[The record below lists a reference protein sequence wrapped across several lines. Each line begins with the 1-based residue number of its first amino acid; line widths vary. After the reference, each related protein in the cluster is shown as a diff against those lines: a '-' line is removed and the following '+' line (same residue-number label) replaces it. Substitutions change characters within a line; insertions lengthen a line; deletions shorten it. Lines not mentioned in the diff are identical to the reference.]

1 MMNRLMLTAFMAI
14 SGIFLAVPASFAIE
28 RTNQVDV
35 GPAEPAPSLVTGEDR
50 TEVITR
56 IEQGLNKVKSLTAQ
70 FIQRAPDGAVS
81 EGTIYLERPGK
92 LRFDYEDDL
101 PFLIVSDGSM
111 LSFIDYEVDQVT
123 RWPIGKTPLGILV
136 DDVVSLTE
144 KVEVPE
150 IIRFAGLLK
159 VPVIDMDRE
168 EQGYITL
175 IFEESTMELRAW
187 EVMDAQG
194 YLTRVALVNPQYNV
208 DIDKDRFT
216 FKDPRPISKRPF
228 HGPRK

>member
-1 MMNRLMLTAFMAI
+1 MNKY
-14 SGIFLAVPASFAIE
+14 FLAGALVVSTLLPAGQTVQAIE
-28 RTNQVDV
+28 RT
-35 GPAEPAPSLVTGEDR
+35 PRAEMKTVEAAPTLVTGEDR
-50 TEVITR
+50 EKVIAR
-56 IEQGLNKVKSLTAQ
+56 IEESLNKIKSLKAQ
-70 FIQRAPDGAVS
+70 FIQRAPDGTTS
-81 EGTIYLERPGK
+81 EGTVFLERPGK

-101 PFLIVSDGSM
+101 PFLIVSDGNM
-111 LSFIDYEVDQVT
+111 LSFIDYEVDQIT

-136 DDVVSLTE
+136 DDTVSLSG

-159 VPVIDMDRE
+159 VPVIDKERE

-175 IFEESTMELRAW
+175 IFEESGMELKAW

-208 DIDKDRFT
+208 EIDKDRFT
-216 FKDPRPISKRPF
+216 YKDPRPISKRPV

>member
-1 MMNRLMLTAFMAI
+1 MKTYLLAGVLTACSLLPAGLMAQH
-14 SGIFLAVPASFAIE
+14 VE
-28 RTNQVDV
+28 RS
-35 GPAEPAPSLVTGEDR
+35 PRAEVTTVEAAPSLVTGEDR
-50 TEVITR
+50 SRVIAR
-56 IEQGLNKVKSLTAQ
+56 IEESLNKIRSLTAQ
-70 FIQRAPDGAVS
+70 FIQRAPDGSTS
-81 EGTIYLERPGK
+81 EGTVYLERPGK

-101 PFLIVSDGSM
+101 PFLIVSDGTM
-111 LSFIDYEVDQVT
+111 LSFIDYEVDQIT

-136 DDVVSLTE
+136 DETVSLSE

-159 VPVIDMDRE
+159 VPVIDKARE

-175 IFEESTMELRAW
+175 IFEESGMELKAW

-216 FKDPRPISKRPF
+216 YKDPRPISKRPV

>member
-1 MMNRLMLTAFMAI
+1 MNKLLLMTFLAI
-14 SGIFLAVPASFAIE
+14 SGFFLAAPAALAVE
-28 RTNQVDV
+28 RAAQAEVTTV
-35 GPAEPAPSLVTGEDR
+35 EPAPSLVTGEDR
-50 TEVITR
+50 TQVIAR
-56 IEQGLNKVKSLTAQ
+56 IEESLNTIKSLTAQ

-81 EGTIYLERPGK
+81 EGTVFLERPGK

-101 PFLIVSDGSM
+101 PFLIVSDGTM
-111 LSFIDYEVDQVT
+111 LSFVDYEVDQVT
-123 RWPIGKTPLGILV
+123 RWPISKTPLGILV
-136 DDVVSLTE
+136 DETVSLSG
-144 KVEVPE
+144 KIEVPE

-159 VPVIDMDRE
+159 VPVVDKERD

-208 DIDKDRFT
+208 DIDKKRFT
-216 FKDPRPISKRPF
+216 FKDPRPVSKRPF
-228 HGPRK
+228 QGPRR